1 MVDPLTLRR
10 WSFRALFA
18 ALALLVIFVRI
29 LPYHVGED
37 NWPAPD
43 LLVLL
48 TFAWVLRRPD
58 YAPVWLIALTGLF
71 ADVVFVQPLGL
82 WTLLTVLGA
91 DFLRRRHHATAG
103 QPFPIEWLTVS
114 LVLLAMHLGQTL
126 ILGILLVPQPPVG
139 ATGLRLLISVLA
151 YPLVVA
157 ATAFGLGIRPAS
169 PAERDG
175 EMRA

>member
-48 TFAWVLRRPD
+48 TFAS
-58 YAPVWLIALTGLF
+58 
-71 ADVVFVQPLGL
+71 
-82 WTLLTVLGA
+82 LLA
-91 DFLRRRHHATAG
+91 FSFH
-103 QPFPIEWLTVS
+103 F
-114 LVLLAMHLGQTL
+114 LVLM
-126 ILGILLVPQPPVG
+126 V
-139 ATGLRLLISVLA
+139 TGV
-151 YPLVVA
+151 YPAQSLDHRTLVVHLRILVVSMM
-157 ATAFGLGIRPAS
+157 FRLFQCLCKNNDHYPHLCLLS
-169 PAERDG
+169 
-175 EMRA
+175 MR